1 MRAKQVED
9 ALFRANDKF
18 DEVNKEKHQLA
29 EELHRIV
36 EKQAEERENWLAEKE
51 KLEQNLRLVF
61 SHKLVILVLNL
72 GTSVS

>member
-1 MRAKQVED
+1 MISEENDRGLMRAKQVED

-29 EELHRIV
+29 EKLHLIDD
-36 EKQAEERENWLAEKE
+36 KHNEERENWAAEKE

-61 SHKLVILVLNL
+61 K
-72 GTSVS
+72 

>member
-29 EELHRIV
+29 EELHLIDD
-36 EKQAEERENWLAEKE
+36 KHNEERENWGAEKE
-51 KLEQNLRLVF
+51 KLEQNLRF
-61 SHKLVILVLNL
+61 VLKD
-72 GTSVS
+72 